1 MNDMGAPAAC
11 LVYAGHLPLDSF
23 LLKEEHTE

>member
-11 LVYAGHLPLDSF
+11 LMYAGPPPVALGLN
-23 LLKEEHTE
+23 KEEHTE